1 MKTKD
6 REENVD
12 SRLDASLR
20 NSEKQQVKRVLGEFE
35 ELFSDTIGQTR
46 IAHHKIYICPP
57 NRRRARRMPHA
68 FRYESKKQIDD
79 MLDKGIIR
87 RSTRPQS

>member
-20 NSEKQQVKRVLGEFE
+20 NSQKQVKRVLGEFE
-35 ELFSDTIGQTR
+35 ELFSDTIGQTH
-46 IAHHKIYICPP
+46 IAHHKIYIYPP
-57 NRRRARRMPHA
+57 IRQRARRMPHA

-87 RSTRPQS
+87 RSTRP

>member
-1 MKTKD
+1 MQVLASQLPFLANRNDELAVPPLFWPDKCIKIGGHVALLSGPTVYTLYCDAVKTKD

-35 ELFSDTIGQTR
+35 
-46 IAHHKIYICPP
+46 
-57 NRRRARRMPHA
+57 
-68 FRYESKKQIDD
+68 
-79 MLDKGIIR
+79 
-87 RSTRPQS
+87 

>member
-6 REENVD
+6 LEENVD
-12 SRLDASLR
+12 SCLDASLR
-20 NSEKQQVKRVLGEFE
+20 NSEKQQVKRVLGECE
-35 ELFSDTIGQTR
+35 ELFSDTIGQTH
-46 IAHHKIYICPP
+46 IAHHKIYIYPP
-57 NRRRARRMPHA
+57 IRQRVRRMPHA

>member
-20 NSEKQQVKRVLGEFE
+20 NSQKQVKRVLGEFE
-35 ELFSDTIGQTR
+35 ELFSDTIGQTH
-46 IAHHKIYICPP
+46 IAHHKIYIYPP
-57 NRRRARRMPHA
+57 IRQRARRMPHA
-68 FRYESKKQIDD
+68 FRYESKK
-79 MLDKGIIR
+79 
-87 RSTRPQS
+87 

>member
-6 REENVD
+6 LEENVD
-12 SRLDASLR
+12 SCLDASLR
-20 NSEKQQVKRVLGEFE
+20 NSEKQQVKRVLGECE
-35 ELFSDTIGQTR
+35 ELFSDTIGQTH
-46 IAHHKIYICPP
+46 IAHHKIYIYPP
-57 NRRRARRMPHA
+57 IRQRARRMPHA